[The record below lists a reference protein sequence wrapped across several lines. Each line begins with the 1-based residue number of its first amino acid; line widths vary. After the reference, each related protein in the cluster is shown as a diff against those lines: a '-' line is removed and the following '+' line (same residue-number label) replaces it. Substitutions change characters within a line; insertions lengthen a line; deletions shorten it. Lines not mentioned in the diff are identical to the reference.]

1 MGDLVRFELKKLL
14 TRRVNIIACV
24 GFALVLCVIML
35 ISVTGS
41 KTETSDGTVYAGLDA
56 ITYLRQREASHAGEL
71 TPRRVEQDVRAYQD
85 ALFERIDPAQ
95 VAGMTYE
102 DLAIL
107 IGTTYADD
115 PARLDMIFDDY
126 YEELLSPWAKTG
138 ESVMQTAARVSSE
151 DVTDFYGALSARIE
165 QMLDGDGAAW
175 EYTEAE
181 KSYWLDKQA
190 GIEAPVAKGYA
201 GSWEQI
207 LNCLGFLVLAMAVI
221 CVALTPLFGGEYQQG
236 TDAVILATR
245 HGRSRLVWA
254 KVIAGLAFTTGYFAL
269 CAAIVTGL
277 SLAFYGADGAGLP
290 LQNTA
295 LRSPYPL
302 TVGQAVLVSM
312 GVAYVMALG
321 FAALTMLLSARLR
334 SQLGVL
340 AIVMVLLFVTGF
352 VGGFGI
358 SAIIHVRYLFPLNAL
373 SASALFWSYVSYAFG
388 PVVLDLPTM
397 VTLTYL
403 VATAALVPLA
413 ARGFAR
419 HQVR

>member
-14 TRRVNIIACV
+14 TRRVNIVACV

-41 KTETSDGTVYAGLDA
+41 KTETSDGTIHAGLDA
-56 ITYLRQREASHAGEL
+56 ITYLRQREASHAGAL
-71 TPRRVEQDVRAYQD
+71 TQQRVAQDVQAYQD

-95 VAGMTYE
+95 IAGMTYE

-138 ESVMQTAARVSSE
+138 ESTMQTAARVSGE
-151 DVTDFYGALSARIE
+151 DVTNFYGALSARVG

-175 EYTEAE
+175 EYTDAE
-181 KSYWLDKQA
+181 KSYWLSKQA
-190 GIEAPVAKGYA
+190 SVEEPVIKGYA
-201 GSWEQI
+201 GGWEQV
-207 LNCLGFLVLAMAVI
+207 LNCLGFLTLAIAVV
-221 CVALTPLFGGEYQQG
+221 CVALTPLFGGEYQRG
-236 TDAVILATR
+236 TDAVILSTR
-245 HGRSRLVWA
+245 HGHRRLVWA
-254 KVIAGLAFTTGYFAL
+254 KVVAGLAFTSGYLAL
-269 CAAIVTGL
+269 CVAIVVGF

-290 LQNTA
+290 LQSAA

-302 TVGQAVLVSM
+302 TIGQAVLM
-312 GVAYVMALG
+312 GIGLAYVMALG

-334 SQLGVL
+334 SQLGVF
-340 AIVMVLLFVTGF
+340 AIVMVLLFATG
-352 VGGFGI
+352 VIGGFGI
-358 SAIIHVRYLFPLNAL
+358 SAVIHVRYLFPLNAL

-388 PVVLDLPTM
+388 PAVLDLPAM
-397 VTLTYL
+397 VALTYL
-403 VATAALVPLA
+403 AATAVLVPLA